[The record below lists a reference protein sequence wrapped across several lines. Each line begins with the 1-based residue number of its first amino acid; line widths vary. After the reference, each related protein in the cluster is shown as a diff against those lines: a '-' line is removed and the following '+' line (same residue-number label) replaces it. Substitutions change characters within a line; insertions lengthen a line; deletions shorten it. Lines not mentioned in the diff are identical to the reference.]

1 MNGLLLTFHIIICLF
16 IVFSVLLQIGRGA
29 ELGAAF
35 GSMGQANNQR
45 GQATLMS
52 KITTVMAVLFMVSS
66 FALTYNSTMSQK
78 SSVLDSAPLAQ
89 EAPAAMPVAE
99 APAAMPA
106 PEAPAEIPRA
116 APAE

>member
-66 FALTYNSTMSQK
+66 FTLTYNSTMSQK
-78 SSVLDSAPLAQ
+78 SSVLDRAPVAQ
-89 EAPAAMPVAE
+89 ESAMPKAE
-99 APAAMPA
+99 APAAMP
-106 PEAPAEIPRA
+106 PVEAPAAIPQA

>member
-16 IVFSVLLQIGRGA
+16 IIFSVLLQIGRGA

-66 FALTYNSTMSQK
+66 FTLTYNSTMSQK
-78 SSVLDSAPLAQ
+78 ASVLDSAPMTQ
-89 EAPAAMPVAE
+89 EAPAMPVAE
-99 APAAMPA
+99 PPAAQPA
-106 PEAPAEIPRA
+106 QEVPAVIPRA
-116 APAE
+116 APAQ